1 MHARTH
7 ITNPTQADTGA
18 LAYQGLEIQQFRERL
33 EDRRRKSLAR
43 SSTSFDL
50 EDLEDELDEMITL
63 ASSSLRLHNE
73 CSTEIH
79 RLTEV
84 KMQTKFLAHRWAE
97 KHVGA
102 GVPRER
108 EIERLALGW
117 SYGCVSFVVFPACCR
132 QTEMHEILR
141 TCACMYGHTQLQ
153 LLYINHLSLS
163 HTHSPSHYHSHSHSH
178 THTHTYSS

>member
-1 MHARTH
+1 MHSSHSRKPCSSSEPAGAHKGHQEGERTGLQLDSCSHTHARARTH
-7 ITNPTQADTGA
+7 ITNPTQADTRA

-43 SSTSFDL
+43 SSASFDL

-84 KMQTKFLAHRWAE
+84 KMRSKFLAHGRAK
-97 KHVGA
+97 KH
-102 GVPRER
+102 
-108 EIERLALGW
+108 
-117 SYGCVSFVVFPACCR
+117 
-132 QTEMHEILR
+132 
-141 TCACMYGHTQLQ
+141 
-153 LLYINHLSLS
+153 
-163 HTHSPSHYHSHSHSH
+163 
-178 THTHTYSS
+178 